1 MRDVDGIRRALRI
14 QPFRPFALKMVDGT
28 VYTVAHHDWLMIPP
42 VRRPREVG
50 YFVITDPGT
59 EEYET
64 HWIDLGLIAE
74 VIVPPGPA
82 ASPAEAKTEG
92 DGE

>member
-1 MRDVDGIRRALRI
+1 MNADRIREARDA
-14 QPFRPFALKMVDGT
+14 QPFRPFTLKMVDGT

>member
-1 MRDVDGIRRALRI
+1 MRDVEGIRRALHM
-14 QPFRPFALKMVDGT
+14 QPFRSFSITLVDGT
-28 VYTVAHHDWLMIPP
+28 LYTVQHHDWLSIPP
-42 VRRPREVG
+42 VRRPREVT
-50 YFVITDPGT
+50 YYRVTDPGT

-64 HWIDLGLIAE
+64 HWIDLGLVAE

-82 ASPAEAKTEG
+82 SLPAQAKTEG

>member
-1 MRDVDGIRRALRI
+1 MRDVEGIRRALRI
-14 QPFRPFALKMVDGT
+14 PPFRPFALKMVDGT
-28 VYTVAHHDWLMIPP
+28 VYTVQHPHWLIIPP
-42 VRRPREVG
+42 VRRPREVW